1 MTLEQGD
8 KKSLSDFRMSKSREF
23 LNDARANFTDER
35 YKTAIN
41 RSYYAALNA
50 LRAILILEGAN
61 PTSHEG
67 VITMFSLRFI
77 RPGILPVDIIK
88 SFKILLS
95 RRTDVDYGDFD
106 MVTRDDAEDS
116 LRRAEEIVSA
126 VDQARKTL

>member
-77 RPGILPVDIIK
+77 RPGILQVDIIK

-116 LRRAEEIVSA
+116 LSRAEEIVSA
-126 VDQARKTL
+126 VDQYRKTL

>member
-23 LNDARANFTDER
+23 LNDASANFTDER

-95 RRTDVDYGDFD
+95 RRIEKCYSGF
-106 MVTRDDAEDS
+106 RY
-116 LRRAEEIVSA
+116 
-126 VDQARKTL
+126 KT